1 LQAGAHVAHG
11 VGTGSTTANG
21 LRILNWSLQVL
32 AKDNVELFMT
42 QLDSQNWDVC
52 LFQEWSMQT
61 EFGKWVSPRG
71 HILITNDNTEANAGW
86 GVAILI
92 NARWKSSLTAAV
104 PGFRCL
110 AADVDFGHTKLRF
123 ITAHLPPDDDHDV
136 WMHCSDEVYTLGCT
150 SLGKLVVGMD
160 ANVELVAGMPDLTGD
175 YVLGSLVPRSQ
186 RAIELMYGLGL
197 CVPST
202 FQERS
207 KETRTT
213 HAHHNGLNR
222 QIDFLCCSTNLMTDV
237 RHCDRAESSTYISDH
252 YCEHMELNIVIFK
265 GPRRQFRGVGRWYC
279 RNKPLY
285 QHRLSEQTDLNNLE
299 SLSPNHIADIVT
311 KVAKQFRIRT
321 SQRNIVDGQI
331 NEFSAMVGSRV
342 SRGRACWRS

>member
-1 LQAGAHVAHG
+1 
-11 VGTGSTTANG
+11 
-21 LRILNWSLQVL
+21 
-32 AKDNVELFMT
+32 MT